1 MLLRSSTIA
10 LLVALL
16 ITPGAPAAPSRE
28 ADEFYS
34 RGVRAYFAGNNQDAE
49 LYLSLAAELRPDDP
63 RIYYFRA
70 LALVRQGRTEE
81 ARGDI
86 MVGGALEAAHPQR
99 YPVGSAL
106 QRVQGGERLTLERV
120 RTEAR
125 RSPMEIAPP
134 VRQASHEL
142 VAFND
147 RPYLRRPVEISL
159 AEFLPEGNVEI
170 EPSYPVEPPSRQPEI
185 QPAIRRAAA
194 APPAAREENAGA
206 ELEDPFGDDPVM
218 EVAEEASSRV
228 GAIEPETE
236 EVEGL
241 DFDSAFEEST
251 PAGAEASPSDAAP
264 DAEIEDDPFDF

>member
-10 LLVALL
+10 LLVAL
-16 ITPGAPAAPSRE
+16 IATPCTSAAPSRE

-106 QRVQGGERLTLERV
+106 QRVQGGERLTFERV
-120 RTEAR
+120 RTDAR
-125 RSPMEIAPP
+125 RSPLEIAAP

-142 VAFND
+142 VAFDD
-147 RPYLRRPVEISL
+147 RAYLRRPVEISL
-159 AEFLPEGNVEI
+159 AEFLPGGNVEV
-170 EPSYPVEPPSRQPEI
+170 EPSYPVEPPSRQPEV
-185 QPAIRRAAA
+185 QPEIRRAAV
-194 APPAAREENAGA
+194 APPAAREESASA
-206 ELEDPFGDDPVM
+206 ELEDPFGDDPVV
-218 EVAEEASSRV
+218 EVAEEAPSRDATT
-228 GAIEPETE
+228 GPHAGEA
-236 EVEGL
+236 EGL
-241 DFDSAFEEST
+241 DFESAFEESE
-251 PAGAEASPSDAAP
+251 PAEAEASASDAAP
-264 DAEIEDDPFDF
+264 DDEIEDDPFDF